1 MRNTVKLVVL
11 MLLFSTAINA
21 QNSPN
26 KRADFAPEQ
35 QATLQAKRMALNFDL
50 DKNQQKAVYKMMLNK
65 AEERESIR
73 NKRQLKREKGTT
85 LTQEERFEFEN
96 NRLDRQLA
104 HKEEMKKIL
113 TAEQFEKWN
122 NFKNCNKHFSK
133 NKHQKRREAAPKFK
147 SNRM

>member
-26 KRADFAPEQ
+26 KRADFAPKQ
-35 QATLQAKRMALNFDL
+35 QATLQTKRMALNFDL
-50 DKNQQKAVYKMMLNK
+50 DKNQENAVYKMMLNK

-73 NKRQLKREKGTT
+73 NKRQLKRKKGTT
-85 LTQEERFEFEN
+85 LTQEERFEIEN

-133 NKHQKRREAAPKFK
+133 NKHQKRREGELQ
-147 SNRM
+147 